1 MFTIYVFGVLLMLL
15 AGTMIVSHW
24 RAWVRA
30 REDESFGEQE
40 RRFAWRQCRRRSQAS
55 AMIGIV
61 GLGICIYQLIP
72 RDEVVVTVYLG
83 GMIFVVLWIMLLA
96 IGDVIDT
103 RAHFGRIHRQHR
115 TDQARLAREFNRRGE

>member
-1 MFTIYVFGVLLMLL
+1 MFTIYAFGVLLILL

-24 RAWVRA
+24 RSWVRTRA
-30 REDESFGEQE
+30 DESMGEPE

-55 AMIGIV
+55 AMIGVV

-115 TDQARLAREFNRRGE
+115 TDQARLAQEFNRRGE

>member
-1 MFTIYVFGVLLMLL
+1 MYTIYAFGILLMLL
-15 AGTMIVSHW
+15 AGTMIFSHW
-24 RAWVRA
+24 RAWVRT
-30 REDESFGEQE
+30 REDDSVGEQE

-103 RAHFGRIHRQHR
+103 RTYFGRVRRQQR
-115 TDQARLAREFNRRGE
+115 SDQARLVRELDQRGE